1 MPETC
6 ILPLEHA
13 KAYKPRS
20 PRKNVYY
27 RCVEDHFEQ
36 LENAWE
42 DHYQQKFGYW
52 RSFVMKIIYKYLECG
67 VLRFGFARVRCYTC
81 HHEYLLAFSCKG
93 RHFCPSC
100 LNPCFPSE

>member
-6 ILPLEHA
+6 ILPLEHSN
-13 KAYKPRS
+13 AYKPRN

-52 RSFVMKIIYKYLECG
+52 RSFVTKTDEPP
-67 VLRFGFARVRCYTC
+67 T
-81 HHEYLLAFSCKG
+81 EKG
-93 RHFCPSC
+93 PAWFI
-100 LNPCFPSE
+100 